1 MIKVYWSPV
10 INVPDNQEFVS
21 ELKYF
26 EPETIYKDINPRSFF
41 GLGAGMCP
49 AIVDEAKNTFRAKSP
64 IDFHIKFD
72 YANKQATSK
81 YDIDINFLMNYIK
94 DHENLKDKNILLRLD
109 LNVPLKNK
117 FIINKTRIIK

>member
-10 INVPDNQEFVS
+10 INVQDNQEFVS
-21 ELKYF
+21 ELKYY
-26 EPETIYKDINPRSFF
+26 EPETIYKDIKPREFF

-72 YANKQATSK
+72 YEQQKILGLNTP
-81 YDIDINFLMNYIK
+81 YVNF
-94 DHENLKDKNILLRLD
+94 
-109 LNVPLKNK
+109 V
-117 FIINKTRIIK
+117 INKEKE